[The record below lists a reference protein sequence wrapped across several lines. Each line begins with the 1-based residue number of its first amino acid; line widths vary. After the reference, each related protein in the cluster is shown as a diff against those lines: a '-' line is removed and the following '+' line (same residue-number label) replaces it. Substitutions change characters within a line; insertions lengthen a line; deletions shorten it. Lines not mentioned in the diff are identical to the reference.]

1 MKPGFI
7 GWFFLLLS
15 FVGMVSSCRD
25 TTNRQRTAVILLSC
39 PENCQTKV
47 SLSRLDTNTVVAV
60 DSLMM
65 KPGKTARFRFYIQE
79 PGFYLITYLAS
90 NQKILV
96 LHPGDSI
103 RGQFS
108 ADGRAIFTGG
118 AENTD
123 YQQFARQLDTSRLK
137 IDNQL
142 LLLESARYTGNYAH
156 ELKLFDSAVSILSRE
171 VKEEAIRYL
180 QQHPTALSQA
190 LVINAVLGQQ
200 AIFKGLTDSTWYF
213 YTDSTL
219 GAHFAEN
226 PHRLMHHHRVQHL
239 RQLAR
244 AEVLAREQ
252 LKTGS
257 LAPEIRLPDFSD
269 DLRSWKN
276 LKENPI
282 LLYFWAPT
290 DALSRQSNLK
300 LKQLVEHKDTPKFQ
314 VYAVAFDPLPDRWK
328 AAVNLDKLWWINVI
342 DTLGDQSPLRRQYRI
357 ERLPVMILLDKEGRI
372 LQRFIS
378 VDAFKEYLEKN
389 SF

>member
-1 MKPGFI
+1 
-7 GWFFLLLS
+7 
-15 FVGMVSSCRD
+15 
-25 TTNRQRTAVILLSC
+25 
-39 PENCQTKV
+39 
-47 SLSRLDTNTVVAV
+47 
-60 DSLMM
+60 
-65 KPGKTARFRFYIQE
+65 
-79 PGFYLITYLAS
+79 
-90 NQKILV
+90 
-96 LHPGDSI
+96 
-103 RGQFS
+103 
-108 ADGRAIFTGG
+108 
-118 AENTD
+118 
-123 YQQFARQLDTSRLK
+123 
-137 IDNQL
+137 
-142 LLLESARYTGNYAH
+142 
-156 ELKLFDSAVSILSRE
+156 
-171 VKEEAIRYL
+171 
-180 QQHPTALSQA
+180 
-190 LVINAVLGQQ
+190 
-200 AIFKGLTDSTWYF
+200 
-213 YTDSTL
+213 
-219 GAHFAEN
+219 
-226 PHRLMHHHRVQHL
+226 MHHHRVQHL